1 MKWLGPSFLEGFIWA
16 QIQRPS
22 LYYSFICG
30 LRLSSSRREAH
41 FGSQRRNVHSA
52 SIQFAANFASRCLET
67 SEPSAAKYL
76 FPLNF
81 YIFFAFFFS
90 FEFAL
95 NFHILFFC
103 IFYVF
108 FFNLRWIFTF
118 YIYTFFFIQALNFHF
133 PFWAFFFKFA
143 LNFYTFFWHLLLL
156 LFLIRI
162 ESSLIFFTFI

>member
-81 YIFFAFFFS
+81 YIFFAFFFL
-90 FEFAL
+90 L
-95 NFHILFFC
+95 NLH
-103 IFYVF
+103 
-108 FFNLRWIFTF
+108 WIFTF
-118 YIYTFFFIQALNFHF
+118 YFFAFFMFFFLICDEFLHF
-133 PFWAFFFKFA
+133 IFILFFLFKH
-143 LNFYTFFWHLLLL
+143 W
-156 LFLIRI
+156 I
-162 ESSLIFFTFI
+162 FTFLFGHFFLNLHWTFILFFGIFYYYYF